1 MSQEEK
7 CLLISLLVR
16 LITSRLISGFPQY
29 NLGEEMEIID
39 NSIIEYLVFP
49 IVFPLHFS
57 LYHQLILEISK
68 LVK

>member
-49 IVFPLHFS
+49 LHTS
-57 LYHQLILEISK
+57 LYHKLILEISK
-68 LVK
+68 IVK

>member
-49 IVFPLHFS
+49 LHTS
-57 LYHQLILEISK
+57 LYHQYQN
-68 LVK
+68 

>member
-49 IVFPLHFS
+49 LHTS

-68 LVK
+68 IVK